1 MDDVLV
7 AGERQDAELNHQ
19 GYRVY
24 QHEVS
29 VRCTYSD
36 FYLLLTAGPEFL
48 GATRREQILHRSRLP
63 PFFSDT

>member
-1 MDDVLV
+1 MKMDDVLV
-7 AGERQDAELNHQ
+7 ARERQDAELNHQ

-24 QHEVS
+24 QHEV
-29 VRCTYSD
+29 T
-36 FYLLLTAGPEFL
+36 FL